1 VKWEG
6 SSRVTRTDMYP
17 NARIRERAGQAA
29 IDSYRTLV
37 PKSAFQEHVQYLDKC
52 DRDDPKDC

>member
-1 VKWEG
+1 
-6 SSRVTRTDMYP
+6 MYP